1 MARFYSRPRDDQ
13 RSAVYKAERAA
24 FQGRLQQQDV
34 STPERMRRRLDQ
46 ILLSPWFLAT
56 YPKTAAR
63 QIGLEFGRL
72 GGANANE
79 SRIRLGRNAFAMQE
93 WILIH
98 ELSHVVVRREIPSK
112 YRVGGV
118 DYTEYAQ
125 ARRNLNWSTGE
136 RIIVDAP
143 RATATST
150 ATSTLSWLSSSSRQV
165 LPTNCAGNSTP
176 TELDTSREQRSS
188 SPPRGRSVLSSL
200 ERSSSPVERSSPRSA
215 PSLASP
221 RRSPVASCVRQVS
234 TPPTRTK
241 RRSAKS
247 SVPSTLFD

>member
-98 ELSHVVVRREIPSK
+98 ELSHVVVRREIPS
-112 YRVGGV
+112 
-118 DYTEYAQ
+118 
-125 ARRNLNWSTGE
+125 
-136 RIIVDAP
+136 VDAP
-143 RATATST
+143 QGHGHEYCDVYLKLAEQFLAAGAADELRRQFDAHRVGYQPRAAI
-150 ATSTLSWLSSSSRQV
+150 V
-165 LPTNCAGNSTP
+165 LPSARPKRPFIARAVLVAGGTI
-176 TELDTSREQRSS
+176 
-188 SPPRGRSVLSSL
+188 
-200 ERSSSPVERSSPRSA
+200 
-215 PSLASP
+215 LASVCAELGVSP
-221 RRSPVASCVRQVS
+221 KIARRQLRKAGLHAPYTDEAKIREVLGPVYLV
-234 TPPTRTK
+234 
-241 RRSAKS
+241 
-247 SVPSTLFD
+247 

>member
-1 MARFYSRPRDDQ
+1 MARFYSRLRDDQ

-143 RATATST
+143 QGHGHEYCDVYLKLAEQFLAAGAADELRRQFDAHRVGYQPRAAI
-150 ATSTLSWLSSSSRQV
+150 V
-165 LPTNCAGNSTP
+165 LPSARPKRPFIARAVLVAGGTI
-176 TELDTSREQRSS
+176 
-188 SPPRGRSVLSSL
+188 
-200 ERSSSPVERSSPRSA
+200 
-215 PSLASP
+215 LASVCAELGVSP
-221 RRSPVASCVRQVS
+221 KIARRQLRKAGLHAPYTDEAKIREVLGPVYLV
-234 TPPTRTK
+234 
-241 RRSAKS
+241 
-247 SVPSTLFD
+247 

>member
-1 MARFYSRPRDDQ
+1 MTYTYHVTHPNPSENTMARFYSQPRDDQ

-98 ELSHVVVRREIPSK
+98 ELSHVVVRREIPS
-112 YRVGGV
+112 
-118 DYTEYAQ
+118 
-125 ARRNLNWSTGE
+125 
-136 RIIVDAP
+136 VDAP
-143 RATATST
+143 QGHGHEYCDVYLKLAEQFLAAGAADELRRQFDAHRVGYQPRAAI
-150 ATSTLSWLSSSSRQV
+150 V
-165 LPTNCAGNSTP
+165 LPSARPKRPFIARAVLVAGGTI
-176 TELDTSREQRSS
+176 
-188 SPPRGRSVLSSL
+188 
-200 ERSSSPVERSSPRSA
+200 
-215 PSLASP
+215 LASVCAELGVSP
-221 RRSPVASCVRQVS
+221 KIARRQLRKAGLHAPYTDEAKIREVLGPVYLV
-234 TPPTRTK
+234 
-241 RRSAKS
+241 
-247 SVPSTLFD
+247 

>member
-1 MARFYSRPRDDQ
+1 MARFYSQPRDDQ

-98 ELSHVVVRREIPSK
+98 ELSHVVVRREIPS
-112 YRVGGV
+112 
-118 DYTEYAQ
+118 
-125 ARRNLNWSTGE
+125 
-136 RIIVDAP
+136 VDAP
-143 RATATST
+143 QGHGHEYCDVYLKLAEQFLAAGAADELRRQFDAHRVGYQPRAAI
-150 ATSTLSWLSSSSRQV
+150 V
-165 LPTNCAGNSTP
+165 LPSARPKRPFIARAVLVAGGTI
-176 TELDTSREQRSS
+176 
-188 SPPRGRSVLSSL
+188 
-200 ERSSSPVERSSPRSA
+200 
-215 PSLASP
+215 LASVCAELGVSP
-221 RRSPVASCVRQVS
+221 KIARRQLRKAGLHAPYTDEAKIREVLGPVYLV
-234 TPPTRTK
+234 
-241 RRSAKS
+241 
-247 SVPSTLFD
+247 